1 MTAHRL
7 NSISLKRK
15 QLVANQ
21 IILWRHGQTD
31 WNVAN
36 KFQGHTDIPLNEVG
50 IFQAGHAAPLISA
63 MNPTAILA
71 SDLSRAQS
79 TAHALVKLTG
89 LEVTTDARLRETNC
103 GNWEGLTGEEIR
115 AVDLDNLKEWSL
127 GGDNPAGGIGERRSE
142 VGARGFAAISDFLK
156 GKDNQRLVVA
166 THGGTS
172 RAIIGTYLDLPIP
185 YWSRIGGLSNAQ
197 WSILDHSPKGWL
209 LVEHNAGSIP
219 EPVYGEESGAVI
231 PDSVR

>member
-1 MTAHRL
+1 M
-7 NSISLKRK
+7 
-15 QLVANQ
+15 ANQ

-36 KFQGHTDIPLNEVG
+36 KFQGHTDIPLNDVG
-50 IFQAGHAAPLISA
+50 KFQVAHAAPLLAAI
-63 MNPTAILA
+63 NPTMIIT
-71 SDLSRAQS
+71 SDLQRAQA
-79 TAHALVKLTG
+79 TAHELVKLTG
-89 LEVTTDARLRETNC
+89 ITPIVDERLRETNC
-103 GNWEGLTGEEIR
+103 GNWEGLTGAEIR
-115 AVDLDNLKEWSL
+115 EYDLANLREWSM

-142 VGARGFAAISDFLK
+142 VAARAVAAITDALA
-156 GKDNQRLVVA
+156 GRDGERIVVA

-172 RAIIGTYLDLPIP
+172 RTIVGSYLELPIP
-185 YWSRIGGLSNAQ
+185 FWSRIGGLSNAQ

-219 EPVYGEESGAVI
+219 EPVYGLESGAVI

>member
-1 MTAHRL
+1 MTAQRL

-15 QLVANQ
+15 QLVGNQ
-21 IILWRHGQTD
+21 IILWRHGQTE

-36 KFQGHTDIPLNEVG
+36 KFQGHTDIPLNDVG
-50 IFQAGHAAPLISA
+50 KFQAAHAAPMIAA
-63 MNPTAILA
+63 MDPTMIIV
-71 SDLSRAQS
+71 SDLGRAQS
-79 TAHALVKLTG
+79 TAHELVKLTG
-89 LEVTTDARLRETNC
+89 LEVLIDPRLRETNC
-103 GNWEGLTGEEIR
+103 GNWEGLTGDEIR
-115 AVDLDNLKEWSL
+115 KVDLANLREWSM

-142 VGARGFAAISDFLK
+142 VGARGVAAITEALA

-172 RAIIGTYLDLPIP
+172 RTIIGSFLDLPIP
-185 YWSRIGGLSNAQ
+185 YWSRVGGLSNAQ
-197 WSILDHSPKGWL
+197 WSILEESPKGWL
-209 LVEHNAGSIP
+209 SVEHNAGSIP